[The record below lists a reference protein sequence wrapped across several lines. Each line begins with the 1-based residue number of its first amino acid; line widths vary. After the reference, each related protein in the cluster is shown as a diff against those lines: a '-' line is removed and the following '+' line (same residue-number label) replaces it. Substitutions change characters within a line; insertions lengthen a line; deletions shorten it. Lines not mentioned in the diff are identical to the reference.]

1 MQSKTKMRK
10 FLRPDR
16 DNAACRHLGGLNRL
30 QSFDMRLHSLHDPYQ
45 RIAFKP
51 HRSRSNARCLTVMV
65 KPRDQLGCRVRM
77 KHDTDECVAVSGV
90 ATKRVYIAAAETI
103 DLQYDLGCVPP

>member
-45 RIAFKP
+45 RIALSHIGP
-51 HRSRSNARCLTVMV
+51 GAT
-65 KPRDQLGCRVRM
+65 P
-77 KHDTDECVAVSGV
+77 AV
-90 ATKRVYIAAAETI
+90 
-103 DLQYDLGCVPP
+103 LL